1 MSPMQNDNF
10 DLIKFSS
17 AVRDLLDSELQIS
30 AGNMEVV
37 PFAEKL
43 YKLVRSQA
51 YNEGVLDAKR
61 VMERKLTDVSEQL
74 DILLQYQ

>member
-1 MSPMQNDNF
+1 MQNDKL

-17 AVRDLLDSELQIS
+17 QVRDLLDSELQIS
-30 AGNMEVV
+30 VGNMEVV

-43 YKLVRSQA
+43 YKLMRAQA

-61 VMERKLTDVSEQL
+61 VMDHKLSDIAEQL
-74 DILLQYQ
+74 DILLRYD

>member
-1 MSPMQNDNF
+1 MRNDDF

-17 AVRDLLDSELQIS
+17 QVRDLLDSELQI
-30 AGNMEVV
+30 AVGNMEVV

-43 YKLVRSQA
+43 YKLVRAQA

-61 VMERKLTDVSEQL
+61 VMERKLTDVAEQL
-74 DILLQYQ
+74 DILLQYE

>member
-1 MSPMQNDNF
+1 MHNDDF

-17 AVRDLLDSELQIS
+17 QVRDLLDSELQI
-30 AGNMEVV
+30 AVGNMEVV

-43 YKLVRSQA
+43 YKLVRAQA

-61 VMERKLTDVSEQL
+61 VIDRKLTDVSEQL
-74 DILLQYQ
+74 DILLQYE

>member
-1 MSPMQNDNF
+1 MHNDDF

-17 AVRDLLDSELQIS
+17 QVRDLLDSELQI
-30 AGNMEVV
+30 AVGNMEVV

-43 YKLVRSQA
+43 YKLVPAQA

-61 VMERKLTDVSEQL
+61 VIDRKLTDVSEQL
-74 DILLQYQ
+74 DILLQYE

>member
-17 AVRDLLDSELQIS
+17 TVRDLLDSELQVS
-30 AGNMEVV
+30 VGNMEVV

-61 VMERKLTDVSEQL
+61 VMERKLADVSEQL

>member
-1 MSPMQNDNF
+1 MHNGNF

-17 AVRDLLDSELQIS
+17 QVRDLLDRELEIVV
-30 AGNMEVV
+30 GNMEVM

-43 YKLVRSQA
+43 YGLVSTQA

-61 VMERKLTDVSEQL
+61 VADRKLSEISEQL
-74 DILLQYQ
+74 DILFRYE

>member
-1 MSPMQNDNF
+1 MRNDDF

-17 AVRDLLDSELQIS
+17 QVRDLLDSELQI
-30 AGNMEVV
+30 AVGNMEVV

-43 YKLVRSQA
+43 YKLVRAQA

-74 DILLQYQ
+74 DILLQYE

>member
-1 MSPMQNDNF
+1 MQNDKL

-17 AVRDLLDSELQIS
+17 QVRDLLDSELQIS
-30 AGNMEVV
+30 VGNMEVV

-43 YKLVRSQA
+43 YKLMRAQA

-61 VMERKLTDVSEQL
+61 VMDRKLSDIAEQL
-74 DILLQYQ
+74 DILLQYE